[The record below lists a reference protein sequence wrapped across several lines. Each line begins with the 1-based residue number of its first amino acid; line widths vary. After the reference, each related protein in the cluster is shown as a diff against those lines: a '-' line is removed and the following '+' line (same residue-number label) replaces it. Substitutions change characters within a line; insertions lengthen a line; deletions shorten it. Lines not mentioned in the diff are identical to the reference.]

1 MANGDRR
8 SLRAEAEDSE
18 RIGKGSLE
26 KLTRIDSAKSDSGL
40 GLGRGGCQ
48 DYVPVLTR
56 RSILA
61 VENRASC
68 LSRLGDDEMME
79 SWRWCVEGVARRRG
93 K

>member
-1 MANGDRR
+1 MIVAIY
-8 SLRAEAEDSE
+8 E
-18 RIGKGSLE
+18 R
-26 KLTRIDSAKSDSGL
+26 DD
-40 GLGRGGCQ
+40 
-48 DYVPVLTR
+48 
-56 RSILA
+56 LA